1 VLLVSLVALISVY
14 SVADLTPDKAPARI
28 AGMFDAIAPRY
39 DLLNHL
45 LSAGIDR
52 RWRRQAIAS
61 LQLTGRETLI
71 DVCTGTA
78 DVALEARDARRILG
92 VDFAAEMLRLGLDKV
107 RAAHQARRIGLVRGD
122 ATAIPAPDACA
133 DCATVA
139 FGIRNVEHRGRAC
152 VELARVLRP
161 GGRLAILEF
170 GVPRIPGISAIY
182 LWYFKHVLPRIGRL
196 ISGHMGAY
204 SYLPASVSTF
214 PPAAEFVTLLQ
225 QSGFRA
231 VRAVPLT
238 FGIVYLYAGIRDA
251 ESGISRNKDVKEPG
265 RKDPMSEISA

>member
-1 VLLVSLVALISVY
+1 VLLVSSVAIISVS
-14 SVADLTPDKAPARI
+14 SVANLTPDKTPERI

-52 RWRRQAIAS
+52 RWRREAIAS
-61 LQLTGRETLI
+61 LQLSGRETLI

-78 DVALEARDARRILG
+78 DVALEARGARRILG
-92 VDFAAEMLRLGLDKV
+92 IDFAGEMLRLGLDKI
-107 RAAHQARRIGLVRGD
+107 RAAHQARRITLVRGD

-133 DCATVA
+133 EAATVA
-139 FGIRNVEHRGRAC
+139 FGIRNVEHPDRAC

-170 GVPRIPGISAIY
+170 GVPRIPGISAVY
-182 LWYFKHVLPRIGRL
+182 LWYFRNILPRIGRL

-204 SYLPASVSTF
+204 SYLPASVTTF
-214 PPAAEFVTLLQ
+214 PPAAEFVTLLR
-225 QSGFRA
+225 QSGFHD

-238 FGIVYLYAGIRDA
+238 FGVVYLYTAV
-251 ESGISRNKDVKEPG
+251 RN
-265 RKDPMSEISA
+265 